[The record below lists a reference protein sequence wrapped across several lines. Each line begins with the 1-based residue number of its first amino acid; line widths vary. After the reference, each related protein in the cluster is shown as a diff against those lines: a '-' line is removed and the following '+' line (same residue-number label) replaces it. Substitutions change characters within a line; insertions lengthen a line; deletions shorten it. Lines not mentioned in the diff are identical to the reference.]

1 MGWRSLPH
9 GKVPQRLNAHFL
21 HGCGRDLTFLTALQ
35 VSECVRIHANSHDM
49 YMTRSGC
56 WLIDER
62 MGTGDVG
69 EDKPRKNWVYLAF
82 YLQE

>member
-1 MGWRSLPH
+1 
-9 GKVPQRLNAHFL
+9 
-21 HGCGRDLTFLTALQ
+21 
-35 VSECVRIHANSHDM
+35 M

-69 EDKPRKNWVYLAF
+69 EDKPRKNWVYLASLRRDEIF
-82 YLQE
+82 HQAFKVQL

>member
-1 MGWRSLPH
+1 
-9 GKVPQRLNAHFL
+9 
-21 HGCGRDLTFLTALQ
+21 
-35 VSECVRIHANSHDM
+35 M

-69 EDKPRKNWVYLAF
+69 EDKPRKNWVYLASHMQDEIF
-82 YLQE
+82 YQALKCSYKTSWHKLKQYIKVRGLNGNRKWY